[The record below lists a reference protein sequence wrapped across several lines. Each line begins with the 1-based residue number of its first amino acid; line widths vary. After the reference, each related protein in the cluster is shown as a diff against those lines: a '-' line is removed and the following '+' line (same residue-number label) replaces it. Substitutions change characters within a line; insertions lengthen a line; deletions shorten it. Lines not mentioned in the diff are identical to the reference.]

1 MTIMLSI
8 ARNEARRIFVSPL
21 AWTVLAVL
29 QAILGIVF
37 LLLLIEYA
45 QDADSERRYTGVADY
60 IGNGLYGFATL
71 VLLIIV
77 PLLTMRAFA
86 EDRRSGSLQLLL
98 AAPASLVDIVIGKF
112 LGLTVFTFAA
122 IALIA
127 AMPLMLLVGT
137 ELDLGRITAGLLGL
151 ALLMMAFTAAGL
163 FVSAL
168 TREPTIAAVGGFGLL
183 LGFWLMQVLGSQS
196 GPVGEMLG
204 YLALTGHFENL
215 KRGVFSSADVAY
227 YLLFIGVFLW
237 LTVLRLDSERG

>member
-45 QDADSERRYTGVADY
+45 QDADSQRRNTGVADY

-71 VLLIIV
+71 LLLMIV

-98 AAPASLVDIVIGKF
+98 AAPASLVDIVLGKF

-127 AMPLMLLVGT
+127 VMPLMLVVGT

-168 TREPTIAAVGGFGLL
+168 TREPTVAAVGGFGLL

-196 GPVGEMLG
+196 GPVGEILG

-215 KRGVFSSADVAY
+215 KHGVFSSADVAY

>member
-45 QDADSERRYTGVADY
+45 QNTDSQNRYTGVADY

-71 VLLIIV
+71 VLLLIV

-86 EDRRSGSLQLLL
+86 EDRRSGSLPLLL
-98 AAPASLVDIVIGKF
+98 AAPASLIDIVVGKF

-122 IALIA
+122 IALMA

-137 ELDLGRITAGLLGL
+137 ELDLGRIAAGLLGL

-168 TREPTIAAVGGFGLL
+168 TREPTVAAVGGFGLL
-183 LGFWLMQVLGSQS
+183 LGFWLMQVLGTQP
-196 GPVGEMLG
+196 GLLGEILG

-227 YLLFIGVFLW
+227 YFLFIGTFLW
-237 LTVLRLDSERG
+237 LTVLRLDSERD